1 MDVFNDIACKNVGDY
16 NNLYLMSDVILFA
29 DVFEN
34 FRNACLKAYNLDPG
48 HFYTSPGLAWQAC
61 LKMTEVDIELLT
73 DPDMYLFIE
82 EGLRLILD

>member
-1 MDVFNDIACKNVGDY
+1 
-16 NNLYLMSDVILFA
+16 MSDVILFA

-82 EGLRLILD
+82 EDLRLILD